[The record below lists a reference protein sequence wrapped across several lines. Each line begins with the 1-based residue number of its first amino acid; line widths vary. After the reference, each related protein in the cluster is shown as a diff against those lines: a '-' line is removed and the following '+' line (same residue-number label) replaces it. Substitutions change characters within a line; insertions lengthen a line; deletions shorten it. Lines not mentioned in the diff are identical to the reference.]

1 MSMATDISTT
11 AIECKGL
18 NFAYQN
24 TKVLDDINFK
34 IAKNTL
40 CALVGPNGSGKS
52 TLVKCITG
60 LIKNYE
66 GDIEVQ
72 ATARNK
78 KTNKTIAYVQQRHN
92 ISDDFPVSVY
102 EIVASARVISN
113 KRWFGFKKADHQIIK
128 HAIESVGLK
137 ENMHSSFHELSGGQQ
152 QRVLIAKAFA
162 SEPQILILDEPTAG
176 VDANSQELFKEA
188 ISHSMDEHDVTVLLV
203 SHELSAVSEIVDQVL
218 VLKNK
223 ILFDGPPS
231 GLEKQG
237 VSLGLHLHDLPMW
250 LERIEGGI

>member
-1 MSMATDISTT
+1 MGNDISKI
-11 AIECKGL
+11 AIECKDL
-18 NFAYQN
+18 SFAY
-24 TKVLDDINFK
+24 TSAPVLENISFK
-34 IAKNTL
+34 IANNSL

-60 LIKNYE
+60 LIDNFT
-66 GDIEVQ
+66 GSIEVQ
-72 ATARNK
+72 GSPQNK
-78 KTNKTIAYVQQRHN
+78 KTNKTIGYVGQRHH
-92 ISDDFPVSVY
+92 IADDFPVSVF
-102 EIVASARVISN
+102 EIVSSARVISN
-113 KRWFGFKKADHQIIK
+113 KRWFTFQKEDKEIIE

-137 ENMHSSFHELSGGQQ
+137 EHMHSSFHELSGGQQ

-162 SEPQILILDEPTAG
+162 SEPKILILDEPTAG
-176 VDANSQELFKEA
+176 VDANSQDLFKEA
-188 ISHSMDEHDVTVLLV
+188 LIHSIQEHEVTVLLV

-231 GLEKQG
+231 GLEEQG

-250 LERIEGGI
+250 LERIEGNI